1 MSSLFWRLFLTMWLS
16 IVGFSATIGWLNDK
30 LAREQWAEE
39 PANTFSRGMFRINQA
54 AMRAIEMD
62 DRKGLRDELLGIPRM
77 SRSHIYVVDFDNHE
91 VLGRDEALQQLKD
104 RRTVMEIQVRE
115 DSRDRP
121 YTVYTVK
128 RTPPSTILAPGPA
141 GTALR
146 LAAAAILSA
155 IISFFLARS
164 LSVPLEQ
171 LSAASRRIAAG
182 NLNTRVGHSL
192 PERKDEFGQLATDFD
207 VMASRLQ
214 AMQQANQR
222 LLQDVS
228 HELRSPLARLTVALE
243 IARKKGAPNV
253 ESELDRI
260 ELESER
266 LGALVDDVLGLL
278 RESSE
283 TVPKVDEEFDLNVL
297 LNDLVDVVNYEVPE
311 GKPGITW
318 KPVESFPFQG
328 DRELLWRAMENLL
341 RNALRH
347 TDPDNGVTLSLE
359 HDRKQVH
366 LSVRDFGP
374 GLPEGELEKI
384 FVPFYRVQE
393 SRDRG
398 SGGHGLGLSIAAN
411 AVRRH
416 GGRIAA
422 RNATDGGLI
431 VRISLPYNIDN
442 ERKM

>member
-1 MSSLFWRLFLTMWLS
+1 VFTLFWKLFLTMWLS

-39 PANTFSRGMFRINQA
+39 PANTFSRGMFRINQR
-54 AMRAIEMD
+54 AMRAIEMG

-77 SRSHIYVVDFDNHE
+77 SRSHIYVQDFDNQE

-104 RRTVMEIQVRE
+104 RRTVMDIRTFE
-115 DSRDRP
+115 DSGGRP
-121 YTVYTVK
+121 FTVYTVN

-146 LAAAAILSA
+146 LAAAAIISA
-155 IISFFLARS
+155 LISFFLARS
-164 LSVPLEQ
+164 LSMPLEQ
-171 LSAASRRIAAG
+171 LSVASRRIAAG
-182 NLNTRVGHSL
+182 DLNTRVGHTL
-192 PERKDEFGQLATDFD
+192 PERNDEFGQLATDFD
-207 VMASRLQ
+207 AMASRLQ

-266 LGALVDDVLGLL
+266 LGALVNDVLGLL

-283 TVPKVDEEFDLNVL
+283 MVPKVDEEFDLNIL

-311 GKPGITW
+311 GKPGIAW
-318 KPVESFPFQG
+318 KPLEPFLYLG

-347 TDPDNGVTLSLE
+347 TDPDNGVILSLE
-359 HDRKQVH
+359 HDRKLAH

-384 FVPFYRVQE
+384 FEPFYRVQE

-398 SGGHGLGLSIAAN
+398 SGGHGLGLSIAAT

-416 GGRIAA
+416 GGRISAQ
-422 RNATDGGLI
+422 NADDGGLI
-431 VRISLPYNIDN
+431 VRISLPYNTDN
-442 ERKM
+442 KQI

>member
-39 PANTFSRGMFRINQA
+39 PANTFSRGMFRINQR

-77 SRSHIYVVDFDNHE
+77 SRSHIYVLDFDNHE

-115 DSRDRP
+115 DSQGRS

-128 RTPPSTILAPGPA
+128 RAPPSTILAPGPA

-182 NLNTRVGHSL
+182 DLNTRVGHRL
-192 PERKDEFGQLATDFD
+192 PERRDEFGQLATDFD
-207 VMASRLQ
+207 AMASRLQ

-253 ESELDRI
+253 ESELARI

-266 LGALVDDVLGLL
+266 LGALVNDVLSLL

-283 TVPKVDEEFDLNVL
+283 TVPKLDEEFDLDVL
-297 LNDLVDVVNYEVPE
+297 LNDLVDVVNYEVRE

-318 KPVESFPFQG
+318 KPVERFPFQG

-341 RNALRH
+341 RNALHH

-359 HDRKQVH
+359 RDRKQVH

-416 GGRIAA
+416 GGGITA
-422 RNATDGGLI
+422 RNANDGGLI
-431 VRISLPYNIDN
+431 VRVSLPLGATHA
-442 ERKM
+442 

>member
-1 MSSLFWRLFLTMWLS
+1 MWLS

-39 PANTFSRGMFRINQA
+39 PANTFSRGMSRINQR
-54 AMRAIEMD
+54 AMHAIDVD

-77 SRSHIYVVDFDNHE
+77 SRSHIYVQDFDNHE

-104 RRTVMEIQVRE
+104 RRTVMDIRTHE
-115 DSRDRP
+115 DSQGRP
-121 YTVYTVK
+121 YTVYTVN

-146 LAAAAILSA
+146 LAAAAIISA
-155 IISFFLARS
+155 LISFFLARS
-164 LSVPLEQ
+164 LSMPLEQ
-171 LSAASRRIAAG
+171 LSVASRRIAAG
-182 NLNTRVGHSL
+182 DLNTRVGHIL
-192 PERKDEFGQLATDFD
+192 PERNDEIGQLATDFD
-207 VMASRLQ
+207 AMASRLQ

-253 ESELDRI
+253 ESELARI

-266 LGALVDDVLGLL
+266 LGALVNDVLGLL

-283 TVPKVDEEFDLNVL
+283 TVLKVDEAFDLSIL

-311 GKPGITW
+311 GKPGIAW
-318 KPVESFPFQG
+318 KPVEPFPYHG

-347 TDPDNGVTLSLE
+347 TDPDNGVILNLE
-359 HDRKQVH
+359 RGRKQVH
-366 LSVRDFGP
+366 LDVRDFGP
-374 GLPEGELEKI
+374 GLPEAELEKI
-384 FVPFYRVQE
+384 FEPFYRVQE

-416 GGRIAA
+416 GGRIGA
-422 RNATDGGLI
+422 RNADDGGLI
-431 VRISLPYNIDN
+431 VRISLPHISEN
-442 ERKM
+442 K

>member
-1 MSSLFWRLFLTMWLS
+1 VLSLFWKLFLTMWLS

-39 PANTFSRGMFRINQA
+39 PANTFSRGMFRINQRA
-54 AMRAIEMD
+54 INAIEMD

-77 SRSHIYVVDFDNHE
+77 SRSHMYVLDYDNIE

-104 RRTVMEIQVRE
+104 RRTVMDIQTHE
-115 DSRDRP
+115 DSLSRTYTI
-121 YTVYTVK
+121 YTVN
-128 RTPPSTILAPGPA
+128 RAPPSTILAPGPA

-146 LAAAAILSA
+146 LAAAAIISA
-155 IISFFLARS
+155 LISFFLARS
-164 LSVPLEQ
+164 LSMPLEQ
-171 LSAASRRIAAG
+171 LSVASRRIAAG
-182 NLNTRVGHSL
+182 DLNTRVGRTL
-192 PERKDEFGQLATDFD
+192 PERNDEIGQLATDFD
-207 VMASRLQ
+207 AMASRLQ

-243 IARKKGAPNV
+243 IARKKGAPKV

-266 LGALVDDVLGLL
+266 LGALVNDVLGLL

-283 TVPKVDEEFDLNVL
+283 TVPKVDEEFDINAL
-297 LNDLVDVVNYEVPE
+297 LSDLVDVVNYEVPE
-311 GKPGITW
+311 GKPGIAW
-318 KPVESFPFQG
+318 KPVEPFPFHG

-347 TDPDNGVTLSLE
+347 TDPDNGVILSLE
-359 HDRKQVH
+359 RGRKQVH
-366 LSVRDFGP
+366 LGVRDFGP
-374 GLPEGELEKI
+374 GLPEVELERI
-384 FVPFYRVQE
+384 FEPFYRVQE

-416 GGRIAA
+416 GGRISA
-422 RNATDGGLI
+422 RNADDGGLI
-431 VRISLPYNIDN
+431 VRISLPYITDN
-442 ERKM
+442 KQV

>member
-1 MSSLFWRLFLTMWLS
+1 MWLS

-39 PANTFSRGMFRINQA
+39 PANTFTRGMFRINQR

-77 SRSHIYVVDFDNHE
+77 SRSHIYVLDFDNHE
-91 VLGRDEALQQLKD
+91 VLGRDVALQQLKD
-104 RRTVMEIQVRE
+104 RRTVMEIRTHE
-115 DSRDRP
+115 DSQGRS

-128 RTPPSTILAPGPA
+128 RAPPSTILAPGPA

-155 IISFFLARS
+155 MISFFLARS

-182 NLNTRVGHSL
+182 DLNTRVGHSL
-192 PERKDEFGQLATDFD
+192 PERKDEIGRLATDFD
-207 VMASRLQ
+207 AMASRLQ

-266 LGALVDDVLGLL
+266 LGALVNDVLGLL

-318 KPVESFPFQG
+318 KPVQPFPYRG

-347 TDPDNGVTLSLE
+347 TDPDTGVILSLE
-359 HDRKQVH
+359 RERKQVH

-374 GLPEGELEKI
+374 GLPEGELQKI
-384 FVPFYRVQE
+384 FEPFYRVQE

-422 RNATDGGLI
+422 RNANDGGLI
-431 VRISLPYNIDN
+431 VQVSLPLDN
-442 ERKM
+442 THA

>member
-1 MSSLFWRLFLTMWLS
+1 MWLS

-39 PANTFSRGMFRINQA
+39 PANTFTRGMFRINQR

-77 SRSHIYVVDFDNHE
+77 SRSHIYVLDFDNHE

-104 RRTVMEIQVRE
+104 RRTVMEIRTHE
-115 DSRDRP
+115 DSQGRS

-128 RTPPSTILAPGPA
+128 RAPPSTILAPGPA

-155 IISFFLARS
+155 MISFFLARS

-182 NLNTRVGHSL
+182 DLNTRVGHSL
-192 PERKDEFGQLATDFD
+192 PERKDEIGRLATDFD
-207 VMASRLQ
+207 AMASRLQ

-266 LGALVDDVLGLL
+266 LGALVNDVLGLL

-318 KPVESFPFQG
+318 KPVQPFPYRG

-347 TDPDNGVTLSLE
+347 TDPDNGVILNLE
-359 HDRKQVH
+359 RERKQVH

-374 GLPEGELEKI
+374 GLPEGELQKI
-384 FVPFYRVQE
+384 FEPFYRVQE

-422 RNATDGGLI
+422 RNANDGGLI
-431 VRISLPYNIDN
+431 VQVSLPLDN
-442 ERKM
+442 THA

>member
-1 MSSLFWRLFLTMWLS
+1 MWLS

-39 PANTFSRGMFRINQA
+39 PANTFTRGMFRINQR

-77 SRSHIYVVDFDNHE
+77 SRSHIYVLDFDNHE
-91 VLGRDEALQQLKD
+91 VLGRDVALQQLKD
-104 RRTVMEIQVRE
+104 RRTVMEIRAHE
-115 DSRDRP
+115 DSQGRS

-128 RTPPSTILAPGPA
+128 RAPPSTILAPGPA

-155 IISFFLARS
+155 MISFFLARS

-182 NLNTRVGHSL
+182 DLNTRVGHSL
-192 PERKDEFGQLATDFD
+192 PERKDEIGRLATDFD
-207 VMASRLQ
+207 AMASRLQ

-318 KPVESFPFQG
+318 KPVQPFSFRG

-347 TDPDNGVTLSLE
+347 TDPDSGVMLSLE
-359 HDRKQVH
+359 RERKQVH

-384 FVPFYRVQE
+384 FEPFYRVQE

-422 RNATDGGLI
+422 RNANDGGLI
-431 VRISLPYNIDN
+431 VRISLPLGDTHLQG
-442 ERKM
+442 

>member
-39 PANTFSRGMFRINQA
+39 PANTFSRGMFRINQR

-77 SRSHIYVVDFDNHE
+77 SRSHIYVLDFDNHE

-115 DSRDRP
+115 DSQGRS

-128 RTPPSTILAPGPA
+128 RAPPSTILAPGPA

-182 NLNTRVGHSL
+182 DLNTRVGHSL
-192 PERKDEFGQLATDFD
+192 PERRDEFGQLATDFD
-207 VMASRLQ
+207 AMASRLQ

-266 LGALVDDVLGLL
+266 LGALVNDVLSLL

-283 TVPKVDEEFDLNVL
+283 TVPKVDEEFDLDVL

-318 KPVESFPFQG
+318 KPVERFPFQG

-341 RNALRH
+341 RNALHH

-359 HDRKQVH
+359 RDRKQVH

-374 GLPEGELEKI
+374 GLPESELEKI

-416 GGRIAA
+416 GGSIAA
-422 RNATDGGLI
+422 RNANDGGLI
-431 VRISLPYNIDN
+431 VRVSLPLGDTHA
-442 ERKM
+442 

>member
-1 MSSLFWRLFLTMWLS
+1 MLSLFWRLFLTMWLS

-39 PANTFSRGMFRINQA
+39 PANTFTRGMFRINQR

-77 SRSHIYVVDFDNHE
+77 SRSHIYVLDFDNHE

-104 RRTVMEIQVRE
+104 RRTVMEIRAHE
-115 DSRDRP
+115 DSQGRS

-128 RTPPSTILAPGPA
+128 RAPHSTILAPGPA

-155 IISFFLARS
+155 MISFFLARS

-182 NLNTRVGHSL
+182 DLKTRVGHSL
-192 PERKDEFGQLATDFD
+192 PERKDEIGRLATDFD

-328 DRELLWRAMENLL
+328 NRELLWRAMENLL

-347 TDPDNGVTLSLE
+347 TDPDNGVILSLE
-359 HDRKQVH
+359 RERKQVH

-422 RNATDGGLI
+422 RNANDGGLI
-431 VRISLPYNIDN
+431 VRVSLPYLID
-442 ERKM
+442 K

>member
-1 MSSLFWRLFLTMWLS
+1 MLSLFWKLFLTMWLS

-39 PANTFSRGMFRINQA
+39 PANTFSRGMFRINQRA
-54 AMRAIEMD
+54 INAIEMD

-77 SRSHIYVVDFDNHE
+77 SRSHMYVIDYDNFE
-91 VLGRDEALQQLKD
+91 VLGRDAALQQLKD
-104 RRTVMEIQVRE
+104 RRSVMDIQTHE
-115 DSRDRP
+115 DSLGRTYTI
-121 YTVYTVK
+121 YTVN
-128 RTPPSTILAPGPA
+128 RAPPSTILAPGPA

-146 LAAAAILSA
+146 LAAAAIISA
-155 IISFFLARS
+155 LISFFLARS
-164 LSVPLEQ
+164 LSMPLEQ
-171 LSAASRRIAAG
+171 LGVASRRIAAG
-182 NLNTRVGHSL
+182 DLNTRVGRTL
-192 PERKDEFGQLATDFD
+192 PERNDEIGQLATDFD
-207 VMASRLQ
+207 AMASRLQ

-243 IARKKGAPNV
+243 IARKKGVPKV
-253 ESELDRI
+253 DSELDRI

-266 LGALVDDVLGLL
+266 LGALVNDVLGLL

-283 TVPKVDEEFDLNVL
+283 TVPKVDEEFDINAL
-297 LNDLVDVVNYEVPE
+297 LGDLVDVVNYEVPE
-311 GKPGITW
+311 GKPGIAW
-318 KPVESFPFQG
+318 KPVEPFPFHG

-347 TDPDNGVTLSLE
+347 TEPDNGVILSLE
-359 HDRKQVH
+359 RGRKQVH
-366 LSVRDFGP
+366 LGVRDFGP
-374 GLPEGELEKI
+374 GLPAVELEKI
-384 FVPFYRVQE
+384 FEPFYRVQE

-416 GGRIAA
+416 GGRISA
-422 RNATDGGLI
+422 RNADDGGLI
-431 VRISLPYNIDN
+431 VRVSLPL
-442 ERKM
+442 EH

>member
-1 MSSLFWRLFLTMWLS
+1 MWLS

-39 PANTFSRGMFRINQA
+39 PANTFTRGMFRINQR

-77 SRSHIYVVDFDNHE
+77 SRSHIYVLDFDNHE
-91 VLGRDEALQQLKD
+91 VLGRDVALQQLKD
-104 RRTVMEIQVRE
+104 RRTVMEIRAHE
-115 DSRDRP
+115 DSQGRS

-128 RTPPSTILAPGPA
+128 RAPPSTILAPGPA

-155 IISFFLARS
+155 MISFFLARS

-182 NLNTRVGHSL
+182 DLKTRVGHSL
-192 PERKDEFGQLATDFD
+192 PERKDEIGRLATDFD
-207 VMASRLQ
+207 AMASRLQ

-266 LGALVDDVLGLL
+266 LGALVNDVLGLL

-318 KPVESFPFQG
+318 KPVQPFPYRG

-347 TDPDNGVTLSLE
+347 TDPDHGVILNLE
-359 HDRKQVH
+359 RERKQVH

-374 GLPEGELEKI
+374 GLPEGELQKI
-384 FVPFYRVQE
+384 FEPFYRVQE

-416 GGRIAA
+416 GGRIGAS
-422 RNATDGGLI
+422 NADDGGLI
-431 VRISLPYNIDN
+431 VRISLPLG
-442 ERKM
+442 R

>member
-1 MSSLFWRLFLTMWLS
+1 MWLS

-39 PANTFSRGMFRINQA
+39 PANTFTRGMFRINQR

-77 SRSHIYVVDFDNHE
+77 SRSHIYVLDFDNHE

-104 RRTVMEIQVRE
+104 RRTVMEIRTHE
-115 DSRDRP
+115 DSQGRS

-128 RTPPSTILAPGPA
+128 RAPPSTILAPGPA

-155 IISFFLARS
+155 MISFFLARS

-182 NLNTRVGHSL
+182 DLNTRVGHSL
-192 PERKDEFGQLATDFD
+192 PERKDEIGRLATDFD
-207 VMASRLQ
+207 AMASRLQ

-266 LGALVDDVLGLL
+266 LGALVNDVLGLL

-318 KPVESFPFQG
+318 KPVQPFPYRG

-347 TDPDNGVTLSLE
+347 TDPDNGVILNLE
-359 HDRKQVH
+359 RERKQVH

-384 FVPFYRVQE
+384 FEPFYRVQE

-422 RNATDGGLI
+422 RNANDGGLI
-431 VRISLPYNIDN
+431 VQISLPLDS
-442 ERKM
+442 

>member
-1 MSSLFWRLFLTMWLS
+1 VLSLFWKLFLTMWLS

-39 PANTFSRGMFRINQA
+39 PANTFSRGMFRINQRA
-54 AMRAIEMD
+54 INAIEMD

-77 SRSHIYVVDFDNHE
+77 SRSHMYVLDYDNIE

-104 RRTVMEIQVRE
+104 RRTVMDIQTHE
-115 DSRDRP
+115 DSLGRTYTI
-121 YTVYTVK
+121 YTVN
-128 RTPPSTILAPGPA
+128 RAPPSTILAPGPA

-146 LAAAAILSA
+146 LAAAAIISA
-155 IISFFLARS
+155 LISFFLARS
-164 LSVPLEQ
+164 LSMPLEQ
-171 LSAASRRIAAG
+171 LSVASRRIAAG
-182 NLNTRVGHSL
+182 DLNTRVGRTL
-192 PERKDEFGQLATDFD
+192 PERNDEIGQLATDFD
-207 VMASRLQ
+207 AMASRLQ

-243 IARKKGAPNV
+243 IARKKGAPKV

-266 LGALVDDVLGLL
+266 LGALVNDVLGLL

-283 TVPKVDEEFDLNVL
+283 TVPKVDEEFDINAL
-297 LNDLVDVVNYEVPE
+297 LSDLVDVVNYEVPE
-311 GKPGITW
+311 GKPGIAW
-318 KPVESFPFQG
+318 KPVEPFPFHG

-347 TDPDNGVTLSLE
+347 TDPDNGVILSLE
-359 HDRKQVH
+359 RGRKQVH
-366 LSVRDFGP
+366 LGVRDFGP
-374 GLPEGELEKI
+374 GLPEVELEKI
-384 FVPFYRVQE
+384 FEPFYRVQE

-416 GGRIAA
+416 GGRISA
-422 RNATDGGLI
+422 RNADDGGLI
-431 VRISLPYNIDN
+431 VRIGLPLDS
-442 ERKM
+442 

>member
-1 MSSLFWRLFLTMWLS
+1 MWLS

-39 PANTFSRGMFRINQA
+39 PANTFSRGMFRINQR

-77 SRSHIYVVDFDNHE
+77 SRSHIYVLDFDNHE

-104 RRTVMEIQVRE
+104 RRTVMEIQTRE
-115 DSRDRP
+115 DSQGRP

-128 RTPPSTILAPGPA
+128 RAPPSTILAPGPA

-155 IISFFLARS
+155 MISFFLARS

-182 NLNTRVGHSL
+182 DLNTRVGHSL
-192 PERKDEFGQLATDFD
+192 PERKDEIGRLATDFD
-207 VMASRLQ
+207 AMASRLQ

-318 KPVESFPFQG
+318 KPVQPFPYRG

-347 TDPDNGVTLSLE
+347 TDPDNGVILNLE
-359 HDRKQVH
+359 RERKQVH

-384 FVPFYRVQE
+384 FEPFYRVQE

-422 RNATDGGLI
+422 RNANDGGLI
-431 VRISLPYNIDN
+431 VQVSLPLDN
-442 ERKM
+442 THA

>member
-1 MSSLFWRLFLTMWLS
+1 MWLS

-39 PANTFSRGMFRINQA
+39 PANTFTRGMFRINQR

-62 DRKGLRDELLGIPRM
+62 DRKSLRDELLGIPRM
-77 SRSHIYVVDFDNHE
+77 SRSHIYVLDFDNHE
-91 VLGRDEALQQLKD
+91 VLGRDVALQQLKD
-104 RRTVMEIQVRE
+104 RRTVMEIRAHE
-115 DSRDRP
+115 DSQGRS

-128 RTPPSTILAPGPA
+128 RAPPSTILAPGPA

-155 IISFFLARS
+155 MISFFLARS

-182 NLNTRVGHSL
+182 DLKTRVGHSL
-192 PERKDEFGQLATDFD
+192 PERKDEIGRLATDFD
-207 VMASRLQ
+207 AMASRLQ

-266 LGALVDDVLGLL
+266 LGALVNDVLGLL

-318 KPVESFPFQG
+318 KPVQPFPYRG

-347 TDPDNGVTLSLE
+347 TEPDNGVILSLE
-359 HDRKQVH
+359 RERKQVH

-422 RNATDGGLI
+422 RNANDGGLI
-431 VRISLPYNIDN
+431 VQVSLPLDS
-442 ERKM
+442 

>member
-1 MSSLFWRLFLTMWLS
+1 VFTLFWKLFLTMWLS

-39 PANTFSRGMFRINQA
+39 PANTFSRGMFRINQR
-54 AMRAIEMD
+54 AMRAIEMG

-77 SRSHIYVVDFDNHE
+77 SRSHIYVQDFDNQE

-104 RRTVMEIQVRE
+104 RRTVMDIRTFE
-115 DSRDRP
+115 DSGGRP
-121 YTVYTVK
+121 FTVYTVN

-146 LAAAAILSA
+146 LAAAAIISA
-155 IISFFLARS
+155 LISFFLARS
-164 LSVPLEQ
+164 LSMPLEQ
-171 LSAASRRIAAG
+171 LSVASRRIAAG
-182 NLNTRVGHSL
+182 DLNTRVGHTL
-192 PERKDEFGQLATDFD
+192 PERNDEFGQLATDFD
-207 VMASRLQ
+207 AMASRLQ

-266 LGALVDDVLGLL
+266 LGALVNDVLGLL

-283 TVPKVDEEFDLNVL
+283 MVPKVDEEFDLNIL

-311 GKPGITW
+311 GKPGIAW
-318 KPVESFPFQG
+318 KPLEPFLYLG

-347 TDPDNGVTLSLE
+347 TDPDNGVILSLE
-359 HDRKQVH
+359 HDRKLAH

-384 FVPFYRVQE
+384 FEPFYRVQE

-398 SGGHGLGLSIAAN
+398 SGGHGLGLSIAAT

-416 GGRIAA
+416 GGRISAQ
-422 RNATDGGLI
+422 NADDGGLI
-431 VRISLPYNIDN
+431 VRISLPLDS
-442 ERKM
+442 

>member
-1 MSSLFWRLFLTMWLS
+1 MWLS

-39 PANTFSRGMFRINQA
+39 PANTFSRGMFRINQR

-77 SRSHIYVVDFDNHE
+77 SRSHIYVLDFNNQE
-91 VLGRDEALQQLKD
+91 ALGRDEALQQLKD
-104 RRTVMEIQVRE
+104 RRTVMDIQVHE
-115 DSRDRP
+115 DSQGRP

-146 LAAAAILSA
+146 LAAAAVISA
-155 IISFFLARS
+155 LISYFLARS
-164 LSVPLEQ
+164 LAMPLEQ
-171 LSAASRRIAAG
+171 LSVASRRIAAG
-182 NLNTRVGHSL
+182 DLNTRLGHAL
-192 PERKDEFGQLATDFD
+192 TERNDEFGQLATDFD
-207 VMASRLQ
+207 AMAARLQ
-214 AMQQANQR
+214 AMQRANQR

-243 IARKKGAPNV
+243 IARKKGALKV

-266 LGALVDDVLGLL
+266 LGALVNDVLGLL

-311 GKPGITW
+311 GKPAIAW
-318 KPVESFPFQG
+318 KPVEPFSYHG

-347 TDPDNGVTLSLE
+347 TDPDNGVILSLE
-359 HDRKQVH
+359 RDRKQVH
-366 LSVRDFGP
+366 LSVRDFGL
-374 GLPEGELEKI
+374 GVPEGELEQI
-384 FVPFYRVQE
+384 FEPFYRVQE
-393 SRDRG
+393 SRDRS

-411 AVRRH
+411 AARRH
-416 GGRIAA
+416 GGRISAQ
-422 RNATDGGLI
+422 NADGGGLI
-431 VRISLPYNIDN
+431 VRISLPLDS
-442 ERKM
+442 

>member
-1 MSSLFWRLFLTMWLS
+1 MSSLFWRLFLTMWLG

-39 PANTFSRGMFRINQA
+39 PANTISRGMFRINQR

-77 SRSHIYVVDFDNHE
+77 SRSHIYVLDFDNHE

-115 DSRDRP
+115 DSQGRS

-128 RTPPSTILAPGPA
+128 RAPPSTILAPGPA

-182 NLNTRVGHSL
+182 DLNTRVGHSL
-192 PERKDEFGQLATDFD
+192 PERRDEFGQLATDFD
-207 VMASRLQ
+207 AMASRLQ

-266 LGALVDDVLGLL
+266 LGALVNDVLSLL

-283 TVPKVDEEFDLNVL
+283 TVPKVDEEFDLDVL

-318 KPVESFPFQG
+318 QPVERFPFQG

-341 RNALRH
+341 RNALHH

-359 HDRKQVH
+359 RDRKQVH

-374 GLPEGELEKI
+374 GLPESELEKI

-416 GGRIAA
+416 GGSIAA
-422 RNATDGGLI
+422 RNANDGGLI
-431 VRISLPYNIDN
+431 VRVSLPLGDTHT
-442 ERKM
+442 